1 MKLEALILTVTL
13 SVCQGGCI
21 AAGAIGGGL
30 IGTLA
35 PIGIAADRNQEVDPK
50 TVLLCGFVGAS
61 IGALLGILSVEDR
74 KNAKAPPDDEDED
87 DDPDRGDDDS

>member
-1 MKLEALILTVTL
+1 MRIAKATVVLVTMSL
-13 SVCQGGCI
+13 CQGCI

-35 PIGIAADRNQEVDPK
+35 PIGIAADRDTEVDPK

-74 KNAKAPPDDEDED
+74 KTKPKEKPPDDESDEEE
-87 DDPDRGDDDS
+87 